1 MADLRDDSYSLHLVF
16 IDIIPNVTITMLL
29 SRLEG
34 IMMQKQ
40 RVSQVFVPGGM
51 PKLTYVERTQG
62 EIREKL
68 ESAKDNLCKLV
79 TLTGQTKSGKTV
91 LTQMIFPF
99 TDPNV
104 IWIDGGSIT
113 TENDIWEQV
122 LNSLGVYPNE
132 EVNTSDSSSTVVGG
146 KAHASANALIAKGG
160 GEISVA
166 QNDGYSKGKKAARNI
181 TSKNA
186 AIKALSESESSLIID
201 DFHYL
206 DRDMQGSFVRAV
218 KPLVFHGVPV
228 VLIAIPHRRYDAIKV
243 EREITGRLENI
254 MMPYWSHE
262 ELKQIATTGFPL
274 LNINVSAE
282 VVDYLASEALGS
294 PHLMQEFCKS
304 LCINNSVK
312 ETSAQSIQITGV
324 DESLFK
330 AVAESTGKVVFDKLA
345 TGPRQRSDRLM
356 RLLKSGERV
365 DIYKVVLYALSNMK
379 PGMQTIQ
386 YEELR
391 SAIRDIVAETPPQA
405 HEVTRVLE
413 KMSEIASSEEASTP
427 VIDWERE
434 EQKLHI
440 TDPFFAFYLKW
451 RDH

>member
-1 MADLRDDSYSLHLVF
+1 
-16 IDIIPNVTITMLL
+16 
-29 SRLEG
+29 
-34 IMMQKQ
+34 MMQKQ

-104 IWIDGGSIT
+104 IWVDGGSIT
-113 TENDIWEQV
+113 AENDIWEQV
-122 LNSLGVYPNE
+122 LDRLDVYPNE
-132 EVNTSDSSSTVVGG
+132 EVNTSDTASTVVSG
-146 KAHASANALIAKGG
+146 KANVSASILIAKGG
-160 GEISVA
+160 GELGVS
-166 QNDGYSKGKKAARNI
+166 QNDGSTKGKKSARNI

-186 AIKALSESESSLIID
+186 AIKALAESQASLIID

-254 MMPYWSHE
+254 MMPYWSID
-262 ELKQIATTGFPL
+262 ELKQIATIGFPL
-274 LNINVSAE
+274 LNVNVSSA
-282 VVDYLASEALGS
+282 VVDILASEALGS

-304 LCINNSVK
+304 LCADYSIK
-312 ETSAQSIQITGV
+312 ETSEKEIKISKV
-324 DESLFK
+324 DDSLFK
-330 AVAESTGKVVFDKLA
+330 NVAESTGKVVFDKLA

-365 DIYKVVLYALSNMK
+365 DIYKVVLYALSKMK

-413 KMSEIASSEEASTP
+413 KMSEIASNEEASTP

-451 RDH
+451 RAH

>member
-1 MADLRDDSYSLHLVF
+1 MLVG
-16 IDIIPNVTITMLL
+16 
-29 SRLEG
+29 LEG
-34 IMMQKQ
+34 MMMQKQ

-51 PKLTYVERTQG
+51 PKLTYVERTGG
-62 EIREKL
+62 EIKERL

-91 LTQMIFPF
+91 LTQMVFPF

-104 IWIDGGSIT
+104 IWIDGGGIAV
-113 TENDIWEQV
+113 ENDIWEQV
-122 LNSLGVYPNE
+122 LDKLDVYTNE
-132 EVNTSDSSSTVVGG
+132 EVNVSDSSSTNISG
-146 KAHASANALIAKGG
+146 KVHASGSALVVKGG
-160 GEISVA
+160 GEAGLS
-166 QNDGYSKGKKAARNI
+166 QTDGSSKGKKNARTI
-181 TSKNA
+181 TPKNA
-186 AIKALSESESSLIID
+186 AIKALADSQASLIID

-206 DRDMQGSFVRAV
+206 DREMQGSFVRAV

-228 VLIAIPHRRYDAIKV
+228 ILIAIPHRRYDAIKV

-254 MMPYWSHE
+254 MMPYWSE
-262 ELKQIATTGFPL
+262 DELKQIASSGFPL
-274 LNINVSAE
+274 LNISVSQD
-282 VVDYLASEALGS
+282 VIDLLASEALGS

-304 LCINNSVK
+304 LCAAHSIK
-312 ETSAQSIQITGV
+312 ETSEQTVTISSI
-324 DESLFK
+324 DDSLFRN
-330 AVAESTGKVVFDKLA
+330 VAESTGKVVFDKLA
-345 TGPRQRSDRLM
+345 TGPRQRSDRLP
-356 RLLKSGERV
+356 RLLKNGERV

-391 SAIRDIVAETPPQA
+391 TAIREIVAETPPQA
-405 HEVTRVLE
+405 NEVTRVLE

>member
-1 MADLRDDSYSLHLVF
+1 
-16 IDIIPNVTITMLL
+16 
-29 SRLEG
+29 
-34 IMMQKQ
+34 MQKQ

-104 IWIDGGSIT
+104 IWVDGGSIT
-113 TENDIWEQV
+113 AENDIWEQV
-122 LNSLGVYPNE
+122 LDRLDVYPNE
-132 EVNTSDSSSTVVGG
+132 EVNTSDTASTVVSG
-146 KAHASANALIAKGG
+146 KANVSASILIAKGG
-160 GEISVA
+160 GELGAS
-166 QNDGYSKGKKAARNI
+166 QNDGSTKGKKSARNI

-186 AIKALSESESSLIID
+186 AIKALAESQASLIID

-254 MMPYWSHE
+254 MMPYWSID
-262 ELKQIATTGFPL
+262 ELKQIATIGFPL
-274 LNINVSAE
+274 LNVNVSSA
-282 VVDYLASEALGS
+282 VVDILASEALGS

-304 LCINNSVK
+304 LCADYSIK
-312 ETSAQSIQITGV
+312 ETSEKEIKISKV
-324 DESLFK
+324 DDSLFK
-330 AVAESTGKVVFDKLA
+330 NVAESTGKVVFDKLA

-365 DIYKVVLYALSNMK
+365 DIYKVVLYALSKMK

-413 KMSEIASSEEASTP
+413 KMSEIASNEEASTP

-451 RDH
+451 RAH

>member
-1 MADLRDDSYSLHLVF
+1 
-16 IDIIPNVTITMLL
+16 
-29 SRLEG
+29 
-34 IMMQKQ
+34 MQKQ

-104 IWIDGGSIT
+104 IWVDGGSIT
-113 TENDIWEQV
+113 AENDIWEQV
-122 LNSLGVYPNE
+122 LDRLDVYPNE
-132 EVNTSDSSSTVVGG
+132 EVNTSDTASTVVSG
-146 KAHASANALIAKGG
+146 KANVSASILIAKGG
-160 GEISVA
+160 GELGVS
-166 QNDGYSKGKKAARNI
+166 QNDGSTKGKKSARNI

-186 AIKALSESESSLIID
+186 AIKALAESQASLIID

-254 MMPYWSHE
+254 MMPYWSVD
-262 ELKQIATTGFPL
+262 ELKQIATIGFPL
-274 LNINVSAE
+274 LNVNVSSA
-282 VVDYLASEALGS
+282 VVDILASEALGS

-304 LCINNSVK
+304 LCADYSIK
-312 ETSAQSIQITGV
+312 ETSEKEIKISKV
-324 DESLFK
+324 DDSLFK
-330 AVAESTGKVVFDKLA
+330 NVAESTGKVVFDKLA

-365 DIYKVVLYALSNMK
+365 DIYKVVLYALSKMK

-413 KMSEIASSEEASTP
+413 KMSEIASNEEASTP

-451 RDH
+451 RAH

>member
-1 MADLRDDSYSLHLVF
+1 
-16 IDIIPNVTITMLL
+16 
-29 SRLEG
+29 
-34 IMMQKQ
+34 MMKKQ

-104 IWIDGGSIT
+104 VWIDGGSIT
-113 TENDIWEQV
+113 AENDIWEQV
-122 LNSLGVYPNE
+122 LDRLDVYPNE
-132 EVNTSDSSSTVVGG
+132 EVNTSDLASTVVSG
-146 KAHASANALIAKGG
+146 KANVTANILIAKGS
-160 GEISVA
+160 GELGVS
-166 QNDGYSKGKKAARNI
+166 QNEGSTRGKKSVRNI

-186 AIKALSESESSLIID
+186 AIKALSDSQASLIID

-254 MMPYWSHE
+254 MMPYWSID
-262 ELKQIATTGFPL
+262 ELKQIATIGFPL
-274 LNINVSAE
+274 LNIDVSPTI
-282 VVDYLASEALGS
+282 VNLLTLEALGS

-304 LCINNSVK
+304 LCADYSIK
-312 ETSAQSIQITGV
+312 ETSEQRIKISKV
-324 DESLFK
+324 DDSLFK
-330 AVAESTGKVVFDKLA
+330 GVAESTGKVVFDKLA

-356 RLLKSGERV
+356 RLLKNGERV
-365 DIYKVVLYALSNMK
+365 DIYKVVLYALSKMK

-391 SAIRDIVAETPPQA
+391 SAIRDIVAEAPPQA

-413 KMSEIASSEEASTP
+413 KMSEIASNEEASTP

-451 RDH
+451 RDN

>member
-1 MADLRDDSYSLHLVF
+1 MSKR
-16 IDIIPNVTITMLL
+16 
-29 SRLEG
+29 
-34 IMMQKQ
+34 

-51 PKLTYVERTQG
+51 PQLTYVERTEG

-68 ESAKDNLCKLV
+68 ESSKDNLCKLV
-79 TLTGQTKSGKTV
+79 TFTGQTKSGKTV

-99 TDPNV
+99 NEQNV
-104 IWIDGGSIT
+104 IWIDGGSIN

-122 LNSLGVYPNE
+122 LNRLDIYPSE
-132 EVNTSDSSSTVVGG
+132 EINTSDSSALVVSG

-160 GEISVA
+160 GEISVS
-166 QNDGYSKGKKAARNI
+166 QNDGLTKGKKSARNI

-186 AIKALSESESSLIID
+186 AIKALSDCKASLIID

-206 DRDMQGSFVRAV
+206 GREVQGSFVRAV
-218 KPLVFHGVPV
+218 KPLVFHGVPI

-254 MMPYWSHE
+254 TMPYWSTE
-262 ELKQIATTGFPL
+262 ELKQIALTGFPFLNVTVSSEIVDL
-274 LNINVSAE
+274 LAN
-282 VVDYLASEALGS
+282 EAMGS

-304 LCINNSVK
+304 LCTSHSIK
-312 ETSAQSIQITGV
+312 ETLDEPYQIDIV
-324 DESLFK
+324 DDSLFK
-330 AVAESTGKVVFDKLA
+330 DVAESTGKVVFDKLA
-345 TGPRQRSDRLM
+345 TGPRQRSDRLA
-356 RLLKSGERV
+356 RLLKNGERV
-365 DIYKVVLYALSNMK
+365 DIYKVVLYALSSMK

-391 SAIRDIVAETPPQA
+391 SAIRDLVADTPPQA

-451 RDH
+451 RTS

>member
-1 MADLRDDSYSLHLVF
+1 
-16 IDIIPNVTITMLL
+16 
-29 SRLEG
+29 
-34 IMMQKQ
+34 MMQKQ

-104 IWIDGGSIT
+104 IWVDGGSIT
-113 TENDIWEQV
+113 AENDIWEQV
-122 LNSLGVYPNE
+122 LDRLDVYPNE
-132 EVNTSDSSSTVVGG
+132 EVNTSDTASTVVSG
-146 KAHASANALIAKGG
+146 KANVSASILIAKGG
-160 GEISVA
+160 GELGVS
-166 QNDGYSKGKKAARNI
+166 QNDGSTKGKKSARNI

-186 AIKALSESESSLIID
+186 AIKALAESQASLIID

-254 MMPYWSHE
+254 MMPYWSVD
-262 ELKQIATTGFPL
+262 ELKQIATIGFPL
-274 LNINVSAE
+274 LNVNVSSA
-282 VVDYLASEALGS
+282 VVDILASEALGS

-304 LCINNSVK
+304 LCADYSIK
-312 ETSAQSIQITGV
+312 ETSEKEIKISKV
-324 DESLFK
+324 DDSLFK
-330 AVAESTGKVVFDKLA
+330 NVAESTGKVVFDKLA

-365 DIYKVVLYALSNMK
+365 DIYKVVLYALSKMK

-413 KMSEIASSEEASTP
+413 KMSEIASNEEASTP

-451 RDH
+451 RAH

>member
-1 MADLRDDSYSLHLVF
+1 
-16 IDIIPNVTITMLL
+16 
-29 SRLEG
+29 
-34 IMMQKQ
+34 MQKQ

-51 PKLTYVERTQG
+51 PRLTYVERTQG

-99 TDPNV
+99 DDPNV

-113 TENDIWEQV
+113 AENDIWEQV
-122 LNSLGVYPNE
+122 LDQLDVYPNE
-132 EVNTSDSSSTVVGG
+132 EVNTSDTASTVVSG
-146 KAHASANALIAKGG
+146 KANASANVLFAKGG
-160 GEISVA
+160 GELGVS
-166 QNDGYSKGKKAARNI
+166 QNDGSTKGKKLARNI

-186 AIKALSESESSLIID
+186 AIKALLESQASIIID

-254 MMPYWSHE
+254 MMPYWSID
-262 ELKQIATTGFPL
+262 ELKQIATIGFPL
-274 LNINVSAE
+274 LSINVSPN
-282 VVDYLASEALGS
+282 VVDILASEAMGS

-304 LCINNSVK
+304 LCSDYSIK
-312 ETSAQSIQITGV
+312 ETSEKEIKISKV
-324 DESLFK
+324 DDSLFK
-330 AVAESTGKVVFDKLA
+330 SVAESTGKIVFDKLA
-345 TGPRQRSDRLM
+345 AGPRQRSDRLM

-365 DIYKVVLYALSNMK
+365 DIYKVVLYALSKMK

-440 TDPFFAFYLKW
+440 TDPFFAFYLRW
-451 RDH
+451 REH

>member
-1 MADLRDDSYSLHLVF
+1 
-16 IDIIPNVTITMLL
+16 
-29 SRLEG
+29 
-34 IMMQKQ
+34 MQKQ

-104 IWIDGGSIT
+104 IWVDGGSIPA
-113 TENDIWEQV
+113 ENDIWEQV
-122 LNSLGVYPNE
+122 LDRLDVYPNE
-132 EVNTSDSSSTVVGG
+132 EVNTSDTASTVVSG
-146 KAHASANALIAKGG
+146 KANVSASILIAKGG
-160 GEISVA
+160 GELGVS
-166 QNDGYSKGKKAARNI
+166 QNDGSTKGKKSARNI

-186 AIKALSESESSLIID
+186 AIKALAESQASLIID

-254 MMPYWSHE
+254 MMPYWSID
-262 ELKQIATTGFPL
+262 ELKQIATIGFPL
-274 LNINVSAE
+274 LNVNVSSA
-282 VVDYLASEALGS
+282 VVDILASEALGS

-304 LCINNSVK
+304 LCADYSIK
-312 ETSAQSIQITGV
+312 ETSEKEIKISKV
-324 DESLFK
+324 DDSLFK
-330 AVAESTGKVVFDKLA
+330 NVAESTGKVVFDKLA

-365 DIYKVVLYALSNMK
+365 DIYKVVLYALSKMK

-413 KMSEIASSEEASTP
+413 KMSEIASNEEASTP

-451 RDH
+451 RAH

>member
-1 MADLRDDSYSLHLVF
+1 
-16 IDIIPNVTITMLL
+16 
-29 SRLEG
+29 
-34 IMMQKQ
+34 MQKQ

-104 IWIDGGSIT
+104 IWVDGGSIT
-113 TENDIWEQV
+113 AENDIWEQV
-122 LNSLGVYPNE
+122 LDRLDVYPNE
-132 EVNTSDSSSTVVGG
+132 EVNTSDTASTVVSG
-146 KAHASANALIAKGG
+146 KANVSASILIAKGG
-160 GEISVA
+160 GELGVS
-166 QNDGYSKGKKAARNI
+166 QNDGSTKGKKSARNI

-186 AIKALSESESSLIID
+186 AIKALAESQASLIID

-254 MMPYWSHE
+254 MMPYWSID
-262 ELKQIATTGFPL
+262 ELKQIATIGFPL
-274 LNINVSAE
+274 LNVNVSSA
-282 VVDYLASEALGS
+282 VVDILASEALGS
-294 PHLMQEFCKS
+294 PHLMQDFCKS
-304 LCINNSVK
+304 LCADYSIK
-312 ETSAQSIQITGV
+312 ETSEKEIKISKV
-324 DESLFK
+324 DDSLFK
-330 AVAESTGKVVFDKLA
+330 NVAESTGKVVFDKLA

-365 DIYKVVLYALSNMK
+365 DIYKVVLYALSKMK

-413 KMSEIASSEEASTP
+413 KMSEIASNEEASTP

-451 RDH
+451 RAH

>member
-1 MADLRDDSYSLHLVF
+1 
-16 IDIIPNVTITMLL
+16 
-29 SRLEG
+29 
-34 IMMQKQ
+34 MMQKQ

-51 PKLTYVERTQG
+51 PRLTYVERTQG

-99 TDPNV
+99 DDPNV

-113 TENDIWEQV
+113 AENDIWEQV
-122 LNSLGVYPNE
+122 LDQLDVYPNE
-132 EVNTSDSSSTVVGG
+132 EVNTSDTASTVVSG
-146 KAHASANALIAKGG
+146 KANASANVLFAKGG
-160 GEISVA
+160 GELGVS
-166 QNDGYSKGKKAARNI
+166 QNDGSTKGKKLARNI

-186 AIKALSESESSLIID
+186 AIKALLESQASIIID

-254 MMPYWSHE
+254 MMPYWSID
-262 ELKQIATTGFPL
+262 ELKQIATIGFPL
-274 LNINVSAE
+274 LSINVSPN
-282 VVDYLASEALGS
+282 VVDILASEAMGS

-304 LCINNSVK
+304 LCSDYSIK
-312 ETSAQSIQITGV
+312 ETSEKEIKISKV
-324 DESLFK
+324 DDSLFK
-330 AVAESTGKVVFDKLA
+330 SVAESTGKIVFDKLA
-345 TGPRQRSDRLM
+345 AGPRQRSDRLM

-365 DIYKVVLYALSNMK
+365 DIYKVVLYALSKMK

-440 TDPFFAFYLKW
+440 TDPFFAFYLRW
-451 RDH
+451 REH

>member
-1 MADLRDDSYSLHLVF
+1 MK
-16 IDIIPNVTITMLL
+16 
-29 SRLEG
+29 
-34 IMMQKQ
+34 KQ

-62 EIREKL
+62 EIRAKL

-113 TENDIWEQV
+113 AENDIWEQV
-122 LNSLGVYPNE
+122 LDGLDVYPSE
-132 EVNTSDSSSTVVGG
+132 EVNTSDLASTVVSG
-146 KAHASANALIAKGG
+146 KANVTANILIAKGS
-160 GEISVA
+160 GELGVS
-166 QNDGYSKGKKAARNI
+166 QNEGSTRGKKSVRNI

-186 AIKALSESESSLIID
+186 AIKALSDSQASLIID

-254 MMPYWSHE
+254 MMPYWSID
-262 ELKQIATTGFPL
+262 ELKQIATIGFPL
-274 LNINVSAE
+274 LNIDVSPTI
-282 VVDYLASEALGS
+282 VNLLTSEALGS
-294 PHLMQEFCKS
+294 PHLMQEFCKR
-304 LCINNSVK
+304 LCADYSIK
-312 ETSAQSIQITGV
+312 ETSEQKIKISKV
-324 DESLFK
+324 DDSLFK
-330 AVAESTGKVVFDKLA
+330 GVAESTGKVVFDKLA

-356 RLLKSGERV
+356 RLLKNGERV
-365 DIYKVVLYALSNMK
+365 DIYKVVLYALSKMK

-413 KMSEIASSEEASTP
+413 KMSEIASNEEASTP

-451 RDH
+451 RDN

>member
-1 MADLRDDSYSLHLVF
+1 
-16 IDIIPNVTITMLL
+16 
-29 SRLEG
+29 
-34 IMMQKQ
+34 MQKQ
-40 RVSQVFVPGGM
+40 RVSQVFVPRGM
-51 PKLTYVERTQG
+51 PRLTYVERTQG

-99 TDPNV
+99 DDPNV

-113 TENDIWEQV
+113 AENDIWEQV
-122 LNSLGVYPNE
+122 LDQLDVYPNE
-132 EVNTSDSSSTVVGG
+132 EVNTSDTASTVVSG
-146 KAHASANALIAKGG
+146 KANASANVLFAKGG
-160 GEISVA
+160 GELGVS
-166 QNDGYSKGKKAARNI
+166 QNDGSTKGKKLARNI

-186 AIKALSESESSLIID
+186 AIKALLESQASIIID

-254 MMPYWSHE
+254 MMPYWSID
-262 ELKQIATTGFPL
+262 ELKQIATIGFPL
-274 LNINVSAE
+274 LSINVSPN
-282 VVDYLASEALGS
+282 VVDILASEAMGS

-304 LCINNSVK
+304 LCSDYSIK
-312 ETSAQSIQITGV
+312 ETSEKEIKISKV
-324 DESLFK
+324 DDSLFK
-330 AVAESTGKVVFDKLA
+330 SVAESTGKIVFDKLA
-345 TGPRQRSDRLM
+345 AGPRQRSDRLM

-365 DIYKVVLYALSNMK
+365 DIYKVVLYALSKMK

-440 TDPFFAFYLKW
+440 TDPFFAFYLRW
-451 RDH
+451 REH

>member
-1 MADLRDDSYSLHLVF
+1 
-16 IDIIPNVTITMLL
+16 
-29 SRLEG
+29 
-34 IMMQKQ
+34 MQKQ

-104 IWIDGGSIT
+104 IWVDGGSIT
-113 TENDIWEQV
+113 AENDIWEQV
-122 LNSLGVYPNE
+122 LDRLDVYPNE
-132 EVNTSDSSSTVVGG
+132 EVNTSDTASTVVSG
-146 KAHASANALIAKGG
+146 KANVSASILIAKGG
-160 GEISVA
+160 GELGVS
-166 QNDGYSKGKKAARNI
+166 QNDGSTKGKKSARNI

-186 AIKALSESESSLIID
+186 AIKALAESQASLIID

-254 MMPYWSHE
+254 MMPYWSID
-262 ELKQIATTGFPL
+262 ELKQIATIGFPL
-274 LNINVSAE
+274 LNVNVSSA
-282 VVDYLASEALGS
+282 VVDILASEALGS

-304 LCINNSVK
+304 LCADYSIK
-312 ETSAQSIQITGV
+312 ETSEKEIKISKV
-324 DESLFK
+324 DDSLFK
-330 AVAESTGKVVFDKLA
+330 NVAESTGKVVFDKLA

-365 DIYKVVLYALSNMK
+365 DIYKVVLYALSKMK

-413 KMSEIASSEEASTP
+413 KMSEIAFNEEASTP

-451 RDH
+451 RAH

>member
-1 MADLRDDSYSLHLVF
+1 MK
-16 IDIIPNVTITMLL
+16 
-29 SRLEG
+29 
-34 IMMQKQ
+34 KQ

-62 EIREKL
+62 EIRAKL

-113 TENDIWEQV
+113 AENDIWEQV
-122 LNSLGVYPNE
+122 LDGLDVYPSE
-132 EVNTSDSSSTVVGG
+132 EVNTSDLASTVVSG
-146 KAHASANALIAKGG
+146 KANVTANILIAKGS
-160 GEISVA
+160 GELGVS
-166 QNDGYSKGKKAARNI
+166 QNEGSTRGKKSVRNI

-186 AIKALSESESSLIID
+186 AIKALSDSQASLIID

-254 MMPYWSHE
+254 MMPYWSID
-262 ELKQIATTGFPL
+262 ELKQIATIGFPL
-274 LNINVSAE
+274 LNIDVSPTI
-282 VVDYLASEALGS
+282 VNLLTSEALGS

-304 LCINNSVK
+304 LCADYSIK
-312 ETSAQSIQITGV
+312 ETSEQKIKISKV
-324 DESLFK
+324 DDSLFK
-330 AVAESTGKVVFDKLA
+330 GVAESTGKVVFDKLA

-356 RLLKSGERV
+356 RLLKNGERV
-365 DIYKVVLYALSNMK
+365 DIYKVVLYALSKMK

-413 KMSEIASSEEASTP
+413 KMSEIASNEEASTP

-451 RDH
+451 RDN

>member
-1 MADLRDDSYSLHLVF
+1 
-16 IDIIPNVTITMLL
+16 
-29 SRLEG
+29 
-34 IMMQKQ
+34 MQKQ

-104 IWIDGGSIT
+104 IWVDGGSIT
-113 TENDIWEQV
+113 AENDIWEQV
-122 LNSLGVYPNE
+122 LDRLDVYPNE
-132 EVNTSDSSSTVVGG
+132 EVNTSDTASTVVSG
-146 KAHASANALIAKGG
+146 KANVSASILIAKGG
-160 GEISVA
+160 GELGVS
-166 QNDGYSKGKKAARNI
+166 QNDGSTKGKKSARNI

-186 AIKALSESESSLIID
+186 AIKALAESQASLIID

-254 MMPYWSHE
+254 MMPYWSID
-262 ELKQIATTGFPL
+262 ELKQIATIGFPL
-274 LNINVSAE
+274 LNVNVSSA
-282 VVDYLASEALGS
+282 VVDILASEALGS

-304 LCINNSVK
+304 LCADYSIK
-312 ETSAQSIQITGV
+312 ETSEKEIKISKV
-324 DESLFK
+324 DDSLFK
-330 AVAESTGKVVFDKLA
+330 NVAESTGKVVFDKLA

-365 DIYKVVLYALSNMK
+365 DIYKVVLYALSKMK
-379 PGMQTIQ
+379 PRMQTIQ

-413 KMSEIASSEEASTP
+413 KMSEIASNEEASTP

-451 RDH
+451 RAH

>member
-1 MADLRDDSYSLHLVF
+1 
-16 IDIIPNVTITMLL
+16 
-29 SRLEG
+29 
-34 IMMQKQ
+34 MQKQ

-51 PKLTYVERTQG
+51 PKLTYVERTEG

-68 ESAKDNLCKLV
+68 ESSKDNLCKLV

-91 LTQMIFPF
+91 LTQMIFPIS
-99 TDPNV
+99 DPNV

-122 LNSLGVYPNE
+122 LDKLDIYPNE
-132 EVNTSDSSSTVVGG
+132 EINTSDSSTLAVSG
-146 KAHASANALIAKGG
+146 KAHASGNAFIVKGG
-160 GEISVA
+160 GEIGVS
-166 QNDGYSKGKKAARNI
+166 QNDGSSKGKKSGRSI
-181 TSKNA
+181 TPKNA
-186 AIKALSESESSLIID
+186 AIKALSESQSSLIID

-206 DRDMQGSFVRAV
+206 EREMQGSFVRAV

-254 MMPYWSHE
+254 IMPYWSHG
-262 ELKQIATTGFPL
+262 ELKQIADTGFPL
-274 LNINVSAE
+274 LNITVSPE
-282 VVDYLASEALGS
+282 VVNSLAEEALGS

-304 LCINNSVK
+304 LCGAHSVK
-312 ETSAQSIQITGV
+312 ETLSNTLHISKV
-324 DESLFK
+324 EDSLFES
-330 AVAESTGKVVFDKLA
+330 VAESTGKVVFDKLA
-345 TGPRQRSDRLM
+345 TGPRQRSDRLAR
-356 RLLKSGERV
+356 RLKNGERV

-391 SAIRDIVAETPPQA
+391 SAIREIVAETPPQA

-413 KMSEIASSEEASTP
+413 KMSEIASSEEAATP

-451 RDH
+451 RRS

>member
-1 MADLRDDSYSLHLVF
+1 MK
-16 IDIIPNVTITMLL
+16 
-29 SRLEG
+29 
-34 IMMQKQ
+34 KQ

-62 EIREKL
+62 EIRAKL

-113 TENDIWEQV
+113 AENDIWEQV
-122 LNSLGVYPNE
+122 LDGLDVYPSE
-132 EVNTSDSSSTVVGG
+132 EVNTSDLASTVVSG
-146 KAHASANALIAKGG
+146 KANVTANILIAKGS
-160 GEISVA
+160 GELGVS
-166 QNDGYSKGKKAARNI
+166 QNEGSTRGKKSVRNI

-186 AIKALSESESSLIID
+186 AIKALSDSQASLIID

-254 MMPYWSHE
+254 MMPYWSID
-262 ELKQIATTGFPL
+262 ELKQIATIGFPL
-274 LNINVSAE
+274 LNIDVSPTI
-282 VVDYLASEALGS
+282 VNLLTSEALGS

-304 LCINNSVK
+304 LCADYSIK
-312 ETSAQSIQITGV
+312 ETSEQKIKISKV
-324 DESLFK
+324 DDSLFK
-330 AVAESTGKVVFDKLA
+330 GVAESTGKVVFDKLA

-356 RLLKSGERV
+356 RLLKNGERV
-365 DIYKVVLYALSNMK
+365 DIYKVVLYALSKMK

-391 SAIRDIVAETPPQA
+391 SAIRDIVAEAPPQA

-413 KMSEIASSEEASTP
+413 KMSEIASNEEASTP

-451 RDH
+451 RDN

>member
-1 MADLRDDSYSLHLVF
+1 
-16 IDIIPNVTITMLL
+16 
-29 SRLEG
+29 
-34 IMMQKQ
+34 MQKQ

-104 IWIDGGSIT
+104 IWVDGGSIT
-113 TENDIWEQV
+113 AENDIWEQV
-122 LNSLGVYPNE
+122 LDRLDVYPNE
-132 EVNTSDSSSTVVGG
+132 EVNTSDTASTVVSG
-146 KAHASANALIAKGG
+146 KANVSASILIAKGG
-160 GEISVA
+160 GELGVS
-166 QNDGYSKGKKAARNI
+166 QNDGSTKGKKSARNI

-186 AIKALSESESSLIID
+186 AIKALAESQASLIID

-254 MMPYWSHE
+254 MMPYWSID
-262 ELKQIATTGFPL
+262 ELKQIATIGFPL
-274 LNINVSAE
+274 LNVNVSSA
-282 VVDYLASEALGS
+282 VVDILASEALGS

-304 LCINNSVK
+304 LCADYSIK
-312 ETSAQSIQITGV
+312 ETSEKEIKISKV
-324 DESLFK
+324 DDSLFK
-330 AVAESTGKVVFDKLA
+330 NVVESTGKVVFDKLA

-365 DIYKVVLYALSNMK
+365 DIYKVVLYALSKMK

-413 KMSEIASSEEASTP
+413 KMSEIASNEEASTP

-451 RDH
+451 RAH

>member
-1 MADLRDDSYSLHLVF
+1 
-16 IDIIPNVTITMLL
+16 
-29 SRLEG
+29 
-34 IMMQKQ
+34 MQKQ

-104 IWIDGGSIT
+104 IWVDGGSIT
-113 TENDIWEQV
+113 AENDIWEQV
-122 LNSLGVYPNE
+122 LDRLDVYPNE
-132 EVNTSDSSSTVVGG
+132 EVNTSDTASTVVSG
-146 KAHASANALIAKGG
+146 KANVSASVLIAKGG
-160 GEISVA
+160 GELGVS
-166 QNDGYSKGKKAARNI
+166 QNDGSTKGKKSARNI

-186 AIKALSESESSLIID
+186 AIKALAESQASLIID

-254 MMPYWSHE
+254 MMPYWSVD
-262 ELKQIATTGFPL
+262 ELKQIATIGFPL
-274 LNINVSAE
+274 LNVNVSSA
-282 VVDYLASEALGS
+282 VVDILASEALGS

-304 LCINNSVK
+304 LCADYSIK
-312 ETSAQSIQITGV
+312 ETSEKEIKISKV
-324 DESLFK
+324 DDSLFK
-330 AVAESTGKVVFDKLA
+330 NVAESTGKVVFDKLA

-365 DIYKVVLYALSNMK
+365 DIYKVVLYALSKMK

-413 KMSEIASSEEASTP
+413 KMSEIASNEEASTP

-451 RDH
+451 RAH

>member
-1 MADLRDDSYSLHLVF
+1 MK
-16 IDIIPNVTITMLL
+16 
-29 SRLEG
+29 
-34 IMMQKQ
+34 KQ

-104 IWIDGGSIT
+104 VWIDGGSIT
-113 TENDIWEQV
+113 AENDIWEQV
-122 LNSLGVYPNE
+122 LDRLDVYPNE
-132 EVNTSDSSSTVVGG
+132 EVNTSDLASTVVSG
-146 KAHASANALIAKGG
+146 KANVTANILIAKGS
-160 GEISVA
+160 GELGVS
-166 QNDGYSKGKKAARNI
+166 QNEGSTRGKKSVRNI

-186 AIKALSESESSLIID
+186 AIKALSDSQASLIID

-254 MMPYWSHE
+254 MMPYWSID
-262 ELKQIATTGFPL
+262 ELKQIATIGFPL
-274 LNINVSAE
+274 LNIDVSPTI
-282 VVDYLASEALGS
+282 VNLLTLEALGS

-304 LCINNSVK
+304 LCADYSIK
-312 ETSAQSIQITGV
+312 ETSEQRIKISKV
-324 DESLFK
+324 DDSLFK
-330 AVAESTGKVVFDKLA
+330 GVAESTGKVVFDKLA

-356 RLLKSGERV
+356 RLLKNGERV
-365 DIYKVVLYALSNMK
+365 DIYKVVLYALSKMK

-391 SAIRDIVAETPPQA
+391 SAIRDIVAEAPPQA

-413 KMSEIASSEEASTP
+413 KMSEIASNEEASTP

-451 RDH
+451 RDN

>member
-1 MADLRDDSYSLHLVF
+1 
-16 IDIIPNVTITMLL
+16 
-29 SRLEG
+29 
-34 IMMQKQ
+34 MQKQ

-104 IWIDGGSIT
+104 IWVDGGSIT
-113 TENDIWEQV
+113 AENDIWEQV
-122 LNSLGVYPNE
+122 LDRLDVYPNE
-132 EVNTSDSSSTVVGG
+132 EVNTSDTASTVVSG
-146 KAHASANALIAKGG
+146 KANVSASILIAKGG
-160 GEISVA
+160 GELGVS
-166 QNDGYSKGKKAARNI
+166 QNDGSTKGKKSARNI

-186 AIKALSESESSLIID
+186 AIKALAESQASLIID

-254 MMPYWSHE
+254 MMPYWSVD
-262 ELKQIATTGFPL
+262 ELKQIATIGFPL
-274 LNINVSAE
+274 LNVNVSSA
-282 VVDYLASEALGS
+282 VVDILASEALGS

-304 LCINNSVK
+304 LCADYSIK
-312 ETSAQSIQITGV
+312 ETSEKEIKISKVA
-324 DESLFK
+324 DSLFK
-330 AVAESTGKVVFDKLA
+330 NVAESTGKVVFDKLA

-365 DIYKVVLYALSNMK
+365 DIYKVVLYALSKMK

-413 KMSEIASSEEASTP
+413 KMSEIASNEEASTP

-451 RDH
+451 RAH

>member
-1 MADLRDDSYSLHLVF
+1 
-16 IDIIPNVTITMLL
+16 
-29 SRLEG
+29 
-34 IMMQKQ
+34 MQKQ

-99 TDPNV
+99 TDSNV
-104 IWIDGGSIT
+104 IWVDGGSIT
-113 TENDIWEQV
+113 AENDIWEQV
-122 LNSLGVYPNE
+122 LDRLDVYPNE
-132 EVNTSDSSSTVVGG
+132 EVNTSDTASTVVSG
-146 KAHASANALIAKGG
+146 KANVSASILIAKGG
-160 GEISVA
+160 GELGVS
-166 QNDGYSKGKKAARNI
+166 QNDGSTKGKKSARNI

-186 AIKALSESESSLIID
+186 AIKALAESQASLIID

-254 MMPYWSHE
+254 MMPYWSID
-262 ELKQIATTGFPL
+262 ELKQIATIGFPL
-274 LNINVSAE
+274 LNVNVSSA
-282 VVDYLASEALGS
+282 VVDILASEALGS

-304 LCINNSVK
+304 LCADYSIK
-312 ETSAQSIQITGV
+312 ETSEKEIKISKV
-324 DESLFK
+324 DDSLFK
-330 AVAESTGKVVFDKLA
+330 NVAESTGKVVFDKLA

-365 DIYKVVLYALSNMK
+365 DIYKVVLYALSKMK

-413 KMSEIASSEEASTP
+413 KMSEIASNEEASTP

-451 RDH
+451 RAH

>member
-1 MADLRDDSYSLHLVF
+1 
-16 IDIIPNVTITMLL
+16 
-29 SRLEG
+29 
-34 IMMQKQ
+34 MQKQ

-104 IWIDGGSIT
+104 IWVDGGSIT
-113 TENDIWEQV
+113 AENDIWEQV
-122 LNSLGVYPNE
+122 LDRLDVYPNE
-132 EVNTSDSSSTVVGG
+132 EVNTSDTASTVVSG
-146 KAHASANALIAKGG
+146 KANVSASILIAKGG
-160 GEISVA
+160 GELGVS
-166 QNDGYSKGKKAARNI
+166 QNDGSTKGKKSARNI

-186 AIKALSESESSLIID
+186 AIKALAESQASLIID

-254 MMPYWSHE
+254 MMPYWSID
-262 ELKQIATTGFPL
+262 ELKQIATIGFPL
-274 LNINVSAE
+274 LNVNVSSA
-282 VVDYLASEALGS
+282 VVDILASEALGS

-304 LCINNSVK
+304 LCADYSIK
-312 ETSAQSIQITGV
+312 ETSEKEIKISKV
-324 DESLFK
+324 DDSLFK
-330 AVAESTGKVVFDKLA
+330 NVAESTGKVVFDKLA

-365 DIYKVVLYALSNMK
+365 DIYKVVLYALSKMK

-413 KMSEIASSEEASTP
+413 KMSEIASNEEASTP

-451 RDH
+451 RAH